1 MLTVFMKFEQWTS
14 QVLAEERS
22 TSAVRVDA
30 DACDTV
36 AVRTDEIWVADF
48 ALIGSQL
55 HRWRYL

>member
-1 MLTVFMKFEQWTS
+1 MQFEEWTS
-14 QVLAEERS
+14 QFLAEERS